1 MFLVYFFVY
10 KKGSYKMQKKDKTK
24 VNENENQ
31 HQKLKEQHLSK
42 QQEMKV

>member
-1 MFLVYFFVY
+1 
-10 KKGSYKMQKKDKTK
+10 MQKKDKTK